1 MSRPKRTIELGAA
14 EADFTPAPG
23 LPLLGQMH
31 ERIAQRARDP
41 LMANAI
47 AFRQGR
53 ETVVLVSVDIAM
65 LNDPFVRETQ
75 RAFAKRTRLPGSRL
89 LLHSTHTHVAP
100 TVFTLLTAKADPAFV
115 TRVREAIL
123 GSAERALANLEF
135 SGVFSGAG
143 FVEHMGWNRRAM
155 FFDGSSRMYG
165 HSECPG
171 FVGMEG
177 PRDGSVAVL
186 CARDRKEKVRAI
198 IVNFATHPNCLEG
211 DYFYSADIPGATRR
225 VLKQV
230 FGEDVVVVY
239 LTGAA
244 GNTAPSVLD
253 PYDPT
258 QPWRG
263 EAGLLRSGLTLGGEA
278 AKVLASAV
286 RPMQSPK
293 LRVEQTT
300 ARIPIR
306 PWPKRTERTFPIS
319 LLDKKGWPS
328 AHPYYAAAQREWP
341 KRLATVSPWPVR
353 LNVLRVGDTAI
364 CTNPAELFVEFG
376 LDIRKHSP
384 ARVTLISELTDGY
397 CGYVPTELAFSRG
410 GYETWPAPTSQL
422 VPAAGSRIVAA
433 TKQLLQKGFKPG

>member
-1 MSRPKRTIELGAA
+1 MKRTSDGLEIGAA
-14 EADFTPAPG
+14 EVDFTPAPG
-23 LPLLGQMH
+23 MQLLGQMH
-31 ERIAQRARDP
+31 ERIAAYKRDP

-65 LNDPFVRETQ
+65 LDDPFVRETK
-75 RAFAKRTRLPGSRL
+75 RAFTRRTGLRGDNL

-100 TVFTLLTAKADPAFV
+100 TVFTLLTAQADPGFV
-115 TRVREAIL
+115 ASVREAIL
-123 GSAERALANLEF
+123 GTAERALEGLQPSE
-135 SGVFSGAG
+135 VFSGTG

-155 FFDGSSRMYG
+155 FATGTSRMYG
-165 HSECPG
+165 HSECDG
-171 FVGMEG
+171 FIGMEG
-177 PRDGSVAVL
+177 PRDGSVGVL
-186 CARDRKEKVRAI
+186 CARDRKDSVRAI

-211 DYFYSADIPGATRR
+211 GCFYSADIPGATRR
-225 VLKQV
+225 VLKQL

-253 PYDPT
+253 PYDRT

-263 EAGLLRSGLTLGGEA
+263 EKGVERSGRYLGGEV
-278 AKVLASAV
+278 AKVIASAIH
-286 RPMQSPK
+286 PIKSPR
-293 LRVEQTT
+293 LRFAQNI
-300 ARIPIR
+300 ARIPLR
-306 PWPKRTERTFPIS
+306 MWPKRTDPSYPVS
-319 LLDKKGWPS
+319 LLDRKGWPS
-328 AHPYYAAAQREWP
+328 SYPYYAGAQRNWP
-341 KRLATVSPWPVR
+341 KRLAKLSPWPVR

-376 LDIRKHSP
+376 LEIRKHSP

-422 VPAAGSRIVAA
+422 AINAGTRIVCA
-433 TKQLLQKGFKPG
+433 TQLMLKTGFR